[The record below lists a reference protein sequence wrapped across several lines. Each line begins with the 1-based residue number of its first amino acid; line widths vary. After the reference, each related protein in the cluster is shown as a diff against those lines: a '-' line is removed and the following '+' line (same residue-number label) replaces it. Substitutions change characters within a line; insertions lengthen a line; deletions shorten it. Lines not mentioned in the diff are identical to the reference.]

1 MRISEIFSSLQGEGK
16 YTGYPTTFIRLSN
29 CPFSCS
35 YCDTPQAKTL
45 GKKMTIERVMSQ
57 VSKLGNMHVCI
68 TGGEPLLQEE
78 TLSLVYELLSYSYI
92 VSIETSGL
100 VPIESCGYCRSYSYC
115 MDLKCPCSGESSKNC
130 LSNLKELKD
139 CDELKCVV
147 KDLDDIDFIIKTL
160 KAYPTKAKIILS
172 PIDNDLEICKMIINV
187 LKSGKIKGRLGI
199 QLHKILNIA

>member
-1 MRISEIFSSLQGEGK
+1 M
-16 YTGYPTTFIRLSN
+16 
-29 CPFSCS
+29 
-35 YCDTPQAKTL
+35 
-45 GKKMTIERVMSQ
+45 
-57 VSKLGNMHVCI
+57 
-68 TGGEPLLQEE
+68 
-78 TLSLVYELLSYSYI
+78 
-92 VSIETSGL
+92 
-100 VPIESCGYCRSYSYC
+100 PIESCGYCRSYSYC
-115 MDLKCPCSGESSKNC
+115 MDLKCPCSGESNKNC